1 MPKRFTLNKQQRL
14 KSRKDIEQ
22 LFSEG
27 KRFTVNPFRVF
38 YLFPKETSNLK
49 SSIFNQPSLKLRPA
63 SLQFGVGVSTKNFK
77 HAVDRN
83 RIKRLTREAWRLQK
97 NNVEEILATKQKTL
111 HVFLVYTG
119 KELPVYADV
128 FAKLAVILKKLR
140 LFLDENNTPH
150 S

>member
-1 MPKRFTLNKQQRL
+1 MPKQFTLNRQQRI
-14 KSRKDIEQ
+14 KSRKAIEQ

-27 KRFTVNPFRVF
+27 KRLTVNPFRIF
-38 YLFPKETSNLK
+38 YLLQEVAGQSAAASAAKENLQ
-49 SSIFNQPSLKLRPA
+49 SAIAN
-63 SLQFGVGVSTKNFK
+63 LQFGVGVSTKNFK

-83 RIKRLTREAWRLQK
+83 RVKRVTREAWRLQK
-97 NNVEEILATKQKTL
+97 NNVEEILEAKQKSL

-128 FAKLAVILKKLR
+128 FAKVTVILKKLR
-140 LFLDENNTPH
+140 PLLDENNTSH

>member
-1 MPKRFTLNKQQRL
+1 MPKQFTLNKQQRI
-14 KSRKDIEQ
+14 KSRKAIEQ

-38 YLFPKETSNLK
+38 YLFPGEIPNIQSTHGA
-49 SSIFNQPSLKLRPA
+49 LRAIPN
-63 SLQFGVGVSTKNFK
+63 LQFGVGVSTKNFK

-83 RIKRLTREAWRLQK
+83 RVKRVTREAWRLQK
-97 NNVEEILATKQKTL
+97 NTIEEILQAKQKSL

-128 FAKLAVILKKLR
+128 FAKVTVILKKLR
-140 LFLDENNTPH
+140 PLLDENNTSH

>member
-1 MPKRFTLNKQQRL
+1 MPKQFTLNKQERI
-14 KSRKDIEQ
+14 KSRKAIEQ

-38 YLFPKETSNLK
+38 YLLQDTGKESTVEENPKSRIAN
-49 SSIFNQPSLKLRPA
+49 
-63 SLQFGVGVSTKNFK
+63 LQFGVGVSTKNFK
-77 HAVDRN
+77 KAVDRN

-97 NNVEEILATKQKTL
+97 NTVGEILQAKQKSL

-128 FAKLAVILKKLR
+128 FAKVTVILKKLR
-140 LFLDENNTPH
+140 PLLDENNTSH

>member
-1 MPKRFTLNKQQRL
+1 MPKRFTLNKQQRI
-14 KSRKDIEQ
+14 KSRKAIEQ

-38 YLFPKETSNLK
+38 YLLQETTSR
-49 SSIFNQPSLKLRPA
+49 FNEA
-63 SLQFGVGVSTKNFK
+63 SAAKKNPQSEIANLQFGVGVSTKNFK

-83 RIKRLTREAWRLQK
+83 RVKRVTREAWRLQK
-97 NNVEEILATKQKTL
+97 NNVEEILEAKQKSL

-128 FAKLAVILKKLR
+128 FTKVAVILKKLR
-140 LFLDENNTPH
+140 PLLDENNTSHP
-150 S
+150 

>member
-1 MPKRFTLNKQQRL
+1 MPKRFTLNKQQRI
-14 KSRKDIEQ
+14 KSRKTIEQ

-38 YLFPKETSNLK
+38 YLLSQGIPNIPRLNDAAGQE
-49 SSIFNQPSLKLRPA
+49 SSIFN
-63 SLQFGVGVSTKNFK
+63 LQFGIGVSTKNFK
-77 HAVDRN
+77 KAVDRN

-97 NNVEEILATKQKTL
+97 NTVEEILQGKQKSL

-128 FAKLAVILKKLR
+128 FAKVAVILKKLR
-140 LFLDENNTPH
+140 PLLDENNTSH